1 MSTASTGQ
9 EGQPRSRNWLLVI
22 LALVVFCCLITMCCA
37 AGWYLYTFGD
47 QLLGLTVRVSGV
59 LV

>member
-9 EGQPRSRNWLLVI
+9 EGQPGSRNWLIVVI
-22 LALVVFCCLITMCCA
+22 ALVVFCCLITICCA
-37 AGWYLYTFGD
+37 AGAFLYTSGD
-47 QLLGLTVRVSGV
+47 QLFGLTVRLGGV